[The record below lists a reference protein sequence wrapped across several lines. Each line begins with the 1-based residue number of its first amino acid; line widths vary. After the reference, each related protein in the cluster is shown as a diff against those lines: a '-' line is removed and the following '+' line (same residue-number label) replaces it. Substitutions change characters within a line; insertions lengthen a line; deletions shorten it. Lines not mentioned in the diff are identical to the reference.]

1 MAFAT
6 AAATKAAT
14 SVVPAVAPTLGA
26 SLGAGLASVG
36 SAIAGMSNPLGWAT
50 LGLGVLTSM
59 SGTGAERAAGR
70 RKMGYIGEQ
79 QAMLEGQGQQIG
91 ELAGMKT
98 ELATDIYGTDLSR
111 SMFQSGQDLYGL
123 TRQGMDLTSKIGF
136 ARSGRAD
143 LQLQR
148 GTEAA
153 VQQFGFQRQGLQ
165 DVLGQKLMDIS
176 EWEGAEQ
183 GRLASE
189 QSRLKYEMEEARAQK
204 NKKFLGIF

>member
-1 MAFAT
+1 MAYGGT
-6 AAATKAAT
+6 M
-14 SVVPAVAPTLGA
+14 
-26 SLGAGLASVG
+26 AGLGTLA
-36 SAIAGMSNPLGWAT
+36 AGATPLGWAT
-50 LGLGVLTSM
+50 LGVGVLTDIA
-59 SGTGAERAAGR
+59 GTGAERAAGR

-98 ELATDIYGTDLSR
+98 EIATDIYGTDLSR
-111 SMFQSGQDLYGL
+111 SMFQTGQDLYGL

-136 ARSGRAD
+136 ARSGQAES
-143 LQLQR
+143 QLQR

-189 QSRLKYEMEEARAQK
+189 QARLKYEMKEAKAQSK
-204 NKKFLGIF
+204 KKFLGIF